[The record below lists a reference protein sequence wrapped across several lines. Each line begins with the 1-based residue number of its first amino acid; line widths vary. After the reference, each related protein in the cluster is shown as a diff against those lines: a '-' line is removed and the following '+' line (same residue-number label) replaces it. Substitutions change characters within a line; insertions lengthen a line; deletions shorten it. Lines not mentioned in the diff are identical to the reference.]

1 MGGRKDY
8 SYTSVLGNSAGV
20 SEGVKTIQTYL
31 ATGNIDQVSS
41 MAIKV
46 IASSDP
52 GMQSLLFS
60 LKLARIGYRV
70 YSLTEDEYSRTGDY
84 DNALAHAIIKVASRE
99 LTNSDRFLVEEGM
112 KICWERLK
120 AESGFKITHSEIDDF
135 VVNVSTD
142 VIISLV
148 HGQSITYHDFANKIV
163 SESFKMLFTATLE
176 SKEVKAVKLNLPY
189 EDQRRLESNLHLL
202 SDDVSISLLSMLVK
216 QNDDLNSLP
225 DEMVKSLI
233 SRVLNDAIAASNSD
247 KH

>member
-1 MGGRKDY
+1 MGGRTGY
-8 SYTSVLGNSAGV
+8 SYTSVLGESAGV
-20 SEGVKTIQTYL
+20 IEGVKNIQTYL
-31 ATGNIDQVSS
+31 AIGNFERVSS

-70 YSLTEDEYSRTGDY
+70 YSLTVDEYSRTGDY
-84 DNALAHAIIKVASRE
+84 ENALTHAIIKVASRE

-120 AESGFKITHSEIDDF
+120 VESGFKITHSEIDEF
-135 VVNVSTD
+135 VINVSTD

-148 HGQSITYHDFANKIV
+148 HGQKITYHDFANKIV
-163 SESFKMLFTATLE
+163 SESLKKLFTATLE
-176 SKEVKAVKLNLPY
+176 SKEIKAAMLNLPY
-189 EDQRRLESNLHLL
+189 KDQKRLESSLHYI
-202 SDDVSISLLSMLVK
+202 SDEVSTSLLSTMVK
-216 QNDDLNSLP
+216 QNDYLDSLP
-225 DEMVKSLI
+225 DEMIKSLI
-233 SRVLNDAIAASNSD
+233 SRVLNDTICASNSN